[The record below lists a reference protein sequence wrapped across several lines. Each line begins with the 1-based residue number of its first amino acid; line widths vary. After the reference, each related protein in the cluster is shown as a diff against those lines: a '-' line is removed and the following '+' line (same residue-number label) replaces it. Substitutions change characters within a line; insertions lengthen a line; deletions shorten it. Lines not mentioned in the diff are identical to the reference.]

1 MCSYMAW
8 TERRPAGGRVAF
20 SRTIRRTEAVCGPSL
35 GYRRLLGP
43 YGCGCGWA
51 SILRTVLG
59 LMPVSRATCR
69 CDTPSTKI
77 QRLTFAHCATS
88 RYMRGHLPSEG
99 RRMCAGGGGVRATRS
114 ATGPYA
120 QAAPY

>member
-35 GYRRLLGP
+35 GYLRLLGP

-51 SILRTVLG
+51 SILRMVFR
-59 LMPVSRATCR
+59 LMPVSRTTCR
-69 CDTPSTKI
+69 RDTPSTKI
-77 QRLTFAHCATS
+77 RYLIFAHCATS
-88 RYMRGHLPSEG
+88 RYMRGHLPNEG
-99 RRMCAGGGGVRATRS
+99 RPYVDAPHRPQIAAFGG
-114 ATGPYA
+114 
-120 QAAPY
+120 